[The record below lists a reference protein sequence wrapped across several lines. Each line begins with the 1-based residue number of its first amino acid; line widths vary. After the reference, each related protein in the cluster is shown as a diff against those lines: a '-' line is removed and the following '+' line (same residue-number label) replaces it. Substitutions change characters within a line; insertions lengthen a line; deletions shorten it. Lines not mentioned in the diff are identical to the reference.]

1 MEIGDI
7 LIPALFQRYGYV
19 DEGPYEWGDV
29 RIARDDVVFDCGAN
43 LGVFT
48 VLAAYRGAE
57 VFAFEPIPEARTIL
71 RQTLKLN
78 PALAD
83 RVHVVPCALGDE
95 EKTAEFTILADT
107 LVGSS
112 MVLPQ
117 TGRKMRVPVTTVDA
131 FVESE
136 GLDAVNFIKADIEGA
151 ERQMLA
157 GAVDTLR
164 NYTPKVAIC
173 TYHLADDPLVIAN
186 LLRNADPRYQLT
198 SRWKKMYGV
207 VPSRR

>member
-57 VFAFEPIPEARTIL
+57 VFAFEPIPEARSIL

-131 FVESE
+131 FVEAE

-151 ERQMLA
+151 ERQ
-157 GAVDTLR
+157 
-164 NYTPKVAIC
+164 
-173 TYHLADDPLVIAN
+173 
-186 LLRNADPRYQLT
+186 
-198 SRWKKMYGV
+198 
-207 VPSRR
+207 